1 MTREQILIV
10 TGAHLEAERR
20 HRPLAYHLRERALAI
35 LASTEGPTATPDER
49 VLVCSD
55 IWYLNHPALRQR
67 ATLSI
72 GGPEVNALTA
82 HLADRLPSLFAI
94 DGELLIQGEA
104 SFDTPLA
111 CVWGASA
118 ETTAKAVS
126 LFESKYLD
134 DFLAAAVG
142 A

>member
-1 MTREQILIV
+1 MSHEQVLIV

-35 LASTEGPTATPDER
+35 LDGGHASQPARDER

-94 DGELLIQGEA
+94 DGELLIQGEG

-111 CVWGASA
+111 CAWGATPEA
-118 ETTAKAVS
+118 TAKAVA
-126 LFESKYLD
+126 LFESRYLD
-134 DFLAAAVG
+134 DFLASAVG
-142 A
+142 T